1 MFDIDYTRYRLVD
14 LSRTIDPAHQP
25 GDRPFRISRSFLA
38 DNSFKHEIETH
49 SHVGAHVEFPA
60 HFFEDGKDGLAFDL
74 DRFAG
79 RAVLFDIDAPPA
91 ADCWIT
97 ADTLDSDVG
106 GILEPG
112 DILVLRNISA
122 ESRRAATTDRSLLP
136 GVTRNCAEW
145 IRDHK
150 VKLLGLDERYIALSK
165 SLDQCR
171 AFHDVLLAADIC
183 FIEGMDNL
191 EALRRKT
198 FFLFAFPAKVKGL
211 DSAFARVVAVEEK

>member
-1 MFDIDYTRYRLVD
+1 MFDIDYARYRLVD
-14 LSRTIDPAHQP
+14 LSRTVDPASQP
-25 GDRPFRISRSFLA
+25 DDRPFRIRRSFLA

-60 HFFEDGKDGLAFDL
+60 HFFEGGKDGLAFDL

-79 RAVLFDIDAPPA
+79 RAVLFEIDAPPS

-97 ADTLDSDVG
+97 GDMLGADVG
-106 GILEPG
+106 DILEPG
-112 DILVLRNISA
+112 DILVLRNSSA
-122 ESRRAATTDRSLLP
+122 DSRHAAATDPGLLP
-136 GVTRNCAEW
+136 GVTRDCAEW
-145 IRDHK
+145 IRDRN
-150 VKLLGLDERYIALSK
+150 VKLVGLDERYIALDK
-165 SLDQCR
+165 SFDECR
-171 AFHDVLLAADIC
+171 AFHDVLLSADIC